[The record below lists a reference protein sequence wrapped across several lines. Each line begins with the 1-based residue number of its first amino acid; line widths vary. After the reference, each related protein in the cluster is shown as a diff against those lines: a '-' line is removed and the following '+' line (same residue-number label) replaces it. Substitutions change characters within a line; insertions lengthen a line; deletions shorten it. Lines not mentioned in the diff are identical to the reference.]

1 MTAMPYEPAPCDET
15 AEHRTGTGMT
25 VVRVRDTAGPATAA
39 DAVKTAEA
47 AEAAEATAGKAC
59 RRSWWRRTPKDF
71 EEEIEH
77 LKGPD
82 GNALIPWIMMAIGPA
97 ADILNGG
104 LPLPWLAAAGL
115 AAFCTLYISTVR
127 TAFSPRFSDGPL
139 PFRLLCCLAALTL
152 TLAIGYG
159 GNFLLLFVLVSLGV
173 GSVARSRRNLGLMLM
188 PLSAAAGT
196 TSGLRHGGFWST
208 ASLAYGTFLS
218 GLVVSVIITLFHA
231 VAQLKSTRQEL
242 ARSAVAQE
250 RLRFSRDLHDLLGHT
265 LSVVVVKSEA
275 ARRLAP
281 RDLDAALAQVADIE
295 AVGRQALTEI
305 REAVTGYREGSLST
319 ELDRARSALAASD
332 IEVVVQETGPPLPPQ
347 AEALLG
353 WVVREGVTNVVR
365 HSGASRT
372 TIELRT
378 GGGHAHLTITDNG
391 AGPAPCDPT
400 APARTGTGLRG
411 LTERLA
417 AAGGSLACGPAQGG
431 GFRVAAVLP
440 MEEEIP
446 V

>member
-1 MTAMPYEPAPCDET
+1 MTRDAADGEKCRRRAWWRRTNSFEEEIDQLRMPDGKALVPWVLLA
-15 AEHRTGTGMT
+15 
-25 VVRVRDTAGPATAA
+25 AGPATDVAQG
-39 DAVKTAEA
+39 KTA
-47 AEAAEATAGKAC
+47 
-59 RRSWWRRTPKDF
+59 D
-71 EEEIEH
+71 
-77 LKGPD
+77 
-82 GNALIPWIMMAIGPA
+82 
-97 ADILNGG
+97 
-104 LPLPWLAAAGL
+104 PWLAGVAL
-115 AAFCTLYISTVR
+115 AAFCALYVTTIR
-127 TAFSPRFSDGPL
+127 TAFSERWAEEAL
-139 PFRLLCCLAALTL
+139 PFRLLCALGALALV
-152 TLAIGYG
+152 LAIGYG

-173 GSVARSRRNLGLMLM
+173 GSVARSRRRLGFMLI
-188 PLSAAAGT
+188 PVSAAAGT
-196 TSGLRHGGFWST
+196 VSGAQHRGFWST
-208 ASLAYGTFLS
+208 ASLAYGSFLS
-218 GLVVSVIITLFHA
+218 GLVVSVIITLFQA
-231 VAQLKSTRQEL
+231 VAQLRATRQEL

-281 RDLDAALAQVADIE
+281 RDLDAALTQIGDIE
-295 AVGRQALTEI
+295 SVGRQALTEI

-347 AEALLG
+347 TEALLG

-378 GGGHAHLTITDNG
+378 DEGRAHLTITDNG
-391 AGPAPCDPT
+391 TGAPSRERPPGPH
-400 APARTGTGLRG
+400 RTGTGLRG

-417 AAGGSLACGPAQGG
+417 AAGGSLVSGPAQGG
-431 GFRVAAVLP
+431 GFRVTAVLP
-440 MEEEIP
+440 VQEDAS